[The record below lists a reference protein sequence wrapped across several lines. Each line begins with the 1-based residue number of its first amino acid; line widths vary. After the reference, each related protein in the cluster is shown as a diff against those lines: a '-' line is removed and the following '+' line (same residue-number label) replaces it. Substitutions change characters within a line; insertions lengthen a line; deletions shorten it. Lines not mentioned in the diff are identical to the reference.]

1 MRVSAQQLGLATSQG
16 ISEVR
21 SGAKALSNFLVA
33 AAGRVGDHERSVLPV
48 SLGMT
53 PNRCIN
59 WLRHGCATLGCLT
72 LIAGALGHA
81 VSGIAHAD
89 AVENGD
95 FETGDLS
102 GWAVFT
108 TANGTLGGAGFPIV
122 FDFDIA
128 GEGSAN
134 KSAGF
139 KVGQRLYKGMG
150 SEPEGGGIYQ
160 TITLGAGVVTVAADI
175 AASYSSQR
183 HARNLSGGFFELI
196 LDEQVLDRYDFGP
209 IAAGTTERW
218 KLTGPASV
226 TQGPHQ
232 IRLRITRPVVAK
244 TGTPAPFQFVDNVTV
259 TGTPAP

>member
-1 MRVSAQQLGLATSQG
+1 MRIAQRV
-16 ISEVR
+16 ISHYCMK
-21 SGAKALSNFLVA
+21 SMSN
-33 AAGRVGDHERSVLPV
+33 
-48 SLGMT
+48 
-53 PNRCIN
+53 
-59 WLRHGCATLGCLT
+59 GCATMLSVA
-72 LIAGALGHA
+72 LIAGALGNA
-81 VSGIAHAD
+81 G
-89 AVENGD
+89 VERALAAPLPNGD
-95 FETGDLS
+95 FEMGDLS

-122 FDFDIA
+122 FDLDIA

-196 LDEQVLDRYDFGP
+196 LDEAVLDRYDFGP

-218 KLTGPASV
+218 KLTGSASV

-232 IRLRITRPVVAK
+232 IRLRITRPAVAK
-244 TGTPAPFQFVDNVTV
+244 TGTPAPLQFVDNVTV
-259 TGTPAP
+259 TVTPAP